1 MLDVK
6 MMRQNFD
13 EVKAKLQT
21 RGVKEEILVEFLR
34 LDESRRDLLVK
45 VEEMKKYR
53 NDVSAEIAQL
63 KRNKEDATA
72 KIAEMKEVGGNIKA
86 LDAEINAID
95 EELRGITT
103 TLPNLPDASVPVG
116 AGEEENVEVR
126 RWSEPRTFAFEPK
139 PHWEVAE
146 NLGILDFERGAKVAG
161 SRFVYYKGLG
171 ARL

>member
-95 EELRGITT
+95 EEELRGITT
-103 TLPNLPDASVPVG
+103 TLPNLPDDSVPVG

-126 RWSEPRTFAFEPK
+126 RWSEPRTLLLNQNHTGK
-139 PHWEVAE
+139 S
-146 NLGILDFERGAKVAG
+146 LKT
-161 SRFVYYKGLG
+161 
-171 ARL
+171 